1 MENRSANRK
10 PTPRKR
16 PSVKQ
21 QGRLAQSV
29 RQQAQEGVR
38 EESQERSSL
47 REGRSAR
54 QSTQQPRIQ
63 MPDVSAA
70 FASNKK
76 LLLGAACALVVLVL
90 GFGIASALGGK
101 KSDGTAIN
109 ANASASTS
117 AQAEA
122 EPTDFSVSF
131 TTTGDLIF
139 WREVADFIDMNGGA
153 AAMEGIADLLDDAD
167 VTISNLESPLST
179 NESEPVPAKD
189 VYIIGRPEG
198 IEGMKNSGIDIVS
211 LANNHIADYTGPALQ
226 DTLDAL
232 DAAGIKY
239 AGAGMTEA
247 AADAVLETEVNGASI
262 AFISWTDIVP
272 DYFVAFGGEPGVASA
287 RLNMDAALKKVKEA
301 KATHDI
307 VIVAMH
313 WGIEYQDYADE
324 DQQVTPAHQLVDAGA
339 DVVLGN
345 HPHVLQGIEF
355 YKDSLI
361 AYAHGNCV
369 FRQSF
374 DVGYTHESYVMHFD
388 ITQDGI
394 QNLRVTPLYLSDEHG
409 IPSVATGEQAQFTL
423 NRLAEVSDGMNTAF
437 DIQGDLA
444 YVRPLSA
451 SSANAT
457 NAEASNADANNTDD
471 GSADAE
477 SSEANSSE
485 ASSSEAESA

>member
-21 QGRLAQSV
+21 QGRQ
-29 RQQAQEGVR
+29 
-38 EESQERSSL
+38 
-47 REGRSAR
+47 
-54 QSTQQPRIQ
+54 TQQPRIQ
-63 MPDVSAA
+63 ISSVPNA
-70 FASNKK
+70 FAFNKK
-76 LLLGAACALVVLVL
+76 LLMGAVCALAVLVL
-90 GFGIASALGGK
+90 GFGITSALGSK
-101 KSDGTAIN
+101 KSGDTPAG
-109 ANASASTS
+109 ASASASASAS
-117 AQAEA
+117 AQVET
-122 EPTDFSVSF
+122 EPENFSVSF
-131 TTTGDLIF
+131 ATTGDLIF

-239 AGAGMTEA
+239 AGAGMNEA
-247 AADAVLETEVNGASI
+247 AADAEGVRNAALHLLLLVGDVDAEILAV

-272 DYFVAFGGEPGVASA
+272 DYFVAFGDEPGVASA
-287 RLNMDAALKKVKEA
+287 RLNMDAALKKVKDA
-301 KATHDI
+301 KSTHDI

-324 DQQVTPAHQLVDAGA
+324 DQQITPAHQLVDAGA

-394 QNLRVTPLYLSDEHG
+394 QNLRVTPLYLSDEYG
-409 IPSVATGEQAQFTL
+409 IPSVATGEQAQITL

-437 DIQGDLA
+437 EIQGDVA
-444 YVRPLSA
+444 SVRPLS
-451 SSANAT
+451 S
-457 NAEASNADANNTDD
+457 
-471 GSADAE
+471 
-477 SSEANSSE
+477 
-485 ASSSEAESA
+485 

>member
-1 MENRSANRK
+1 MENRSANHK

-21 QGRLAQSV
+21 QGRLPQSI
-29 RQQAQEGVR
+29 RQQAQEGTR
-38 EESQERSSL
+38 EQSQERSSL
-47 REGRSAR
+47 RESQATR
-54 QSTQQPRIQ
+54 QSTQQPLIQ
-63 MPDVSAA
+63 MPDISNALV
-70 FASNKK
+70 SNKK
-76 LLLGAACALVVLVL
+76 LLVGAVCALAVLVI
-90 GFGIASALGGK
+90 GFGIASALGGE
-101 KSDGTAIN
+101 KSGDASVGSSAAS
-109 ANASASTS
+109 ANASASAS
-117 AQAEA
+117 AQVEA
-122 EPTDFSVSF
+122 EPADFSVSF
-131 TTTGDLIF
+131 STTGDLIF

-272 DYFVAFGGEPGVASA
+272 DYFVAFGDEPGVASA
-287 RLNMDAALKKVKEA
+287 RLNMDSALKKVKDA

-324 DQQVTPAHQLVDAGA
+324 AQQITPAHQLVDAGA

-394 QNLRVTPLYLSDEHG
+394 QNLRVTPLYLSDEYG
-409 IPSVATGEQAQFTL
+409 IPSVATGEQAQITL
-423 NRLAEVSDGMNTAF
+423 NRLAEVSDGMNTVF
-437 DIQGDLA
+437 DIQGDVA
-444 YVRPLSA
+444 SVRPQ
-451 SSANAT
+451 SS
-457 NAEASNADANNTDD
+457 
-471 GSADAE
+471 
-477 SSEANSSE
+477 
-485 ASSSEAESA
+485 